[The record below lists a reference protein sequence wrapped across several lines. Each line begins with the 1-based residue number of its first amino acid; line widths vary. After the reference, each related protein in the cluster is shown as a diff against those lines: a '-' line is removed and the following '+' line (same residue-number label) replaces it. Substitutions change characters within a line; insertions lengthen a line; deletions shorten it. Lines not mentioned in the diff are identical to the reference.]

1 MRRTHDVGGFQIM
14 GPFLKYPLYAFAIAM
29 SLGFMSVVGKE
40 YRHGLEINAPL
51 FTDHFIELR

>member
-1 MRRTHDVGGFQIM
+1 M
-14 GPFLKYPLYAFAIAM
+14 GPFLKYPLYAFSVAM
-29 SLGFMSVVGKE
+29 ALGFMSVVGKE

>member
-1 MRRTHDVGGFQIM
+1 MTM
-14 GPFLKYPLYAFAIAM
+14 SPYLKYPLYAFAVVM

-40 YRHGLEINAPL
+40 YRPGLEIKTPL

>member
-1 MRRTHDVGGFQIM
+1 MSM
-14 GPFLKYPLYAFAIAM
+14 GPLLRYPLIAFSAIM
-29 SLGFMSVVGKE
+29 CLGFLTVVGKD